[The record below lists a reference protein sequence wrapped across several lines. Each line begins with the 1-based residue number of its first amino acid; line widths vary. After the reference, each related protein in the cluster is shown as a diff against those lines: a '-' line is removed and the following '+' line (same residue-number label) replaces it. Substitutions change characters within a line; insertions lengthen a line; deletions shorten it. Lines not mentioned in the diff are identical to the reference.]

1 MAYKAEA
8 VFPIMYFKAEAV
20 IGRRFLKIVILECIF
35 LHLSK
40 PGEMP
45 VTDFTLVVYLSV
57 LPACYFS
64 KGWTPCQIIY
74 KVYDYKSCYF
84 VKHISMAGSAAL
96 KIKILLVPVNSSLAH
111 QSRCSS

>member
-1 MAYKAEA
+1 MACKAEA
-8 VFPIMYFKAEAV
+8 VFPIMYFNAEAV
-20 IGRRFLKIVILECIF
+20 IGRCFLKIVILECTF

-64 KGWTPCQIIY
+64 KG
-74 KVYDYKSCYF
+74 
-84 VKHISMAGSAAL
+84 
-96 KIKILLVPVNSSLAH
+96 
-111 QSRCSS
+111 

>member
-1 MAYKAEA
+1 MACKAEA
-8 VFPIMYFKAEAV
+8 VFPITYFNAEAV
-20 IGRRFLKIVILECIF
+20 IGRCFLKIVLLECTF

-64 KGWTPCQIIY
+64 KGWNPCQKIY
-74 KVYDYKSCYF
+74 KVYDYKSYYF

-96 KIKILLVPVNSSLAH
+96 KIKILLVPVNSSLGH
-111 QSRCSS
+111 QSR

>member
-20 IGRRFLKIVILECIF
+20 IGRRFLKIVIF

-40 PGEMP
+40 PGEML

-64 KGWTPCQIIY
+64 KG
-74 KVYDYKSCYF
+74 
-84 VKHISMAGSAAL
+84 
-96 KIKILLVPVNSSLAH
+96 
-111 QSRCSS
+111 